1 MFRYLEPY
9 PYETRKTSSS
19 NLKMIAVIVIFML
32 VISGGLLMLLPLGD
46 LFGPTSGSVKVAV
59 IDSGIDI
66 DYSLQGR
73 VANQTSFVLA
83 EYGYLVEDTTVTDSA
98 PDGSVHG
105 TIVAEEIASLS
116 SNAIIVNA
124 KILGP
129 SGTATSSALI
139 AAIQW
144 AVEMNC
150 SVINLS
156 LGSLPSY
163 EDPLE
168 EVIAWAFNRGA
179 ILVAAA
185 GNEGEDGIA
194 GNQINSPAV
203 FEKCLAVAGLTEF
216 GNPASFT
223 SPGPT
228 ASRYMK
234 PDLAAPGYFDVGTY
248 RYSGTSFAAPRVSA
262 AAADLIAFCVD
273 NGIAYTAGS
282 IMTALMKGAG
292 RLSHPEYMVGA
303 GQLSVQNSKD
313 VILSESTNGSLP
325 AITYVHPQV
334 LPVDYEKMFYGDT
347 FNFSVQVFTSGL
359 TTYDIAIDSD
369 EPTMFIVPSDATINQ
384 TGQVPI
390 TVEIPSSGATRYE
403 SHITFTSPS
412 FGMASLS
419 VDFDVTTAV
428 ARVAFDISYTT
439 WSIDTTYGQFRDF
452 YRLLTENDISVT
464 EIRDEAHITLSY
476 LQEFDAVVLLDA
488 FAWDVNESD
497 PDNTERFSLPFDP
510 AAKQAYQDYYD
521 GGGGVFVAVLS
532 NESLDIEKIN
542 DFISWS
548 DYSFGFTEIAS
559 GYETVEVTQIAAH
572 TITSAVG
579 SFDYLGAPIATVPVG
594 SNWLGRHSGSTVL
607 SSVQGAGG
615 GRLVVTGTNFFIDNW
630 GINELY
636 TSTHN
641 DRLALQIVKWVS
653 DLI

>member
-9 PYETRKTSSS
+9 PYEPRKTSGS
-19 NLKMIAVIVIFML
+19 NLKLIAMIVIFML

-46 LFGPTSGSVKVAV
+46 LFQPTSGSVKVAI

-66 DYSLQGR
+66 DYSLEGR
-73 VANQTSFVLA
+73 VANQTSFVLT
-83 EYGYLVEDTTVTDSA
+83 EYGYLVEDTTFTDSA

-105 TIVAEEIASLS
+105 TIVAKEIASLS

-124 KILGP
+124 KILGA
-129 SGTATSSALI
+129 SGAATSSALI

-144 AVEMNC
+144 AVEINC

-156 LGSLPSY
+156 LGSLPTY

-168 EVIAWAFNRGA
+168 EVIEWAFNRGV

-234 PDLAAPGYFDVGTY
+234 PDLAASGYFDIGSY

-282 IMTALMKGAG
+282 IMASLLKGATG
-292 RLSHPEYMVGA
+292 IPHPEYMVGA
-303 GQLSVQNSKD
+303 GELNVQHSKD
-313 VILSESTNGSLP
+313 VILSESVNGSLP
-325 AITYVHPQV
+325 AITYVHPQL
-334 LPVDYEKMFYGDT
+334 LPIDYEKMFYGDT

-359 TTYDIAIDSD
+359 TTYDIDIDSD
-369 EPTMFIVPSDATINQ
+369 EPTMFTVPSGATINQ
-384 TGQVPI
+384 TGQIPI
-390 TVEIPSSGATRYE
+390 TVDIPLSGATRYE
-403 SHITFTSPS
+403 SHVTFTSTD
-412 FGMASLS
+412 FGMATLS
-419 VDFDVTTAV
+419 IDFDVSTAV

-464 EIRDEAHITLSY
+464 EIRDESHITLSY

-488 FAWDVNESD
+488 FAWDVNETD
-497 PDNTERFSLPFDP
+497 PVNPEGFSLPFDP

-521 GGGGVFVAVLS
+521 GGGGIFVAALS
-532 NESLDIEKIN
+532 NDSLDIEKIN

-548 DYSFGFTEIAS
+548 DYSFGFTEIAA
-559 GYETVEVTQIAAH
+559 GYDTVEVTQIAAH

-579 SFDYLGAPIATVPVG
+579 SFDYLGAPLVTVPSG
-594 SNWLGRHSGSTVL
+594 STLLGQYSGSTVL
-607 SSVQGAGG
+607 SSVQGVGG

-636 TSTHN
+636 SSTYN
-641 DRLALQIVKWVS
+641 DRLALQIVKWIS

>member
-1 MFRYLEPY
+1 M
-9 PYETRKTSSS
+9 
-19 NLKMIAVIVIFML
+19 KMISVIIIFML

-73 VANQTSFVLA
+73 VANQTSFVLS
-83 EYGYLVEDTTVTDSA
+83 EYGYLVEDTTLTDSA

-105 TIVAEEIASLS
+105 TVVAKEIASLS

-129 SGTATSSALI
+129 SGTATTSALI
-139 AAIQW
+139 AAIRW
-144 AVEMNC
+144 SVEMNC

-168 EVIAWAFNRGA
+168 EVIAWAFDRGV

-194 GNQINSPAV
+194 GNQVNSPAV

-216 GNPASFT
+216 GDPASFT

-234 PDLAAPGYFDVGTY
+234 PDLAARGYFDVGTY

-262 AAADLIAFCVD
+262 AAADLIAFCAD

-282 IMTALMKGAG
+282 IMTALMKGAVG
-292 RLSHPEYMVGA
+292 IPHPEYMVGA
-303 GQLSVQNSKD
+303 GQLSLQNSKD
-313 VILSESTNGSLP
+313 VILSQSTNGSLP
-325 AITYVHPQV
+325 AITYVHPRV
-334 LPVDYEKMFYGDT
+334 LPIDYEKMFYGDT

-359 TTYDIAIDSD
+359 TTYEIAVDSD
-369 EPTMFIVPSDATINQ
+369 EPTMFVVPTDATINQ

-403 SHITFTSPS
+403 SHITFTSSS
-412 FGMASLS
+412 FGTATLS
-419 VDFDVTTAV
+419 VDFDVSTAV

-452 YRLLTENDISVT
+452 YRLLTDNDISVT
-464 EIRDEAHITLSY
+464 EIRDESHITLSY

-488 FAWDVNESD
+488 FAWDTNESD
-497 PDNTERFSLPFDP
+497 PDSTEWFSLPFDP
-510 AAKQAYQDYYD
+510 AAEQAYHDYYD
-521 GGGGVFVAVLS
+521 DGGGIFVAALS
-532 NESLDIEKIN
+532 NESLDIAKIN

-548 DYSFGFTEIAS
+548 GYSFGFTEIS
-559 GYETVEVTQIAAH
+559 DGYNTVEVTHIAAH

-579 SFDYLGAPIATVPVG
+579 SFDYLGAPIVTVPGG
-594 SNWLGRHSGSTVL
+594 SVWLGRYPYSGSTVL

-636 TSTHN
+636 SSTHN
-641 DRLALQIVKWVS
+641 DRLALQIVKWIS

>member
-19 NLKMIAVIVIFML
+19 NLRLIALIVIFMI
-32 VISGGLLMLLPLGD
+32 VISGGLFMLLPLDD
-46 LFGPTSGSVKVAV
+46 LFGPTSGSVRIAI

-66 DYSLQGR
+66 DYSLRGR

-83 EYGYLVEDTTVTDSA
+83 EYGYVVEDTTVTDSA
-98 PDGSVHG
+98 PDGSIHG
-105 TIVAEEIASLS
+105 TVVAKEIASLS

-139 AAIQW
+139 AAIRW

-168 EVIAWAFNRGA
+168 EVVAWAFDRGA

-262 AAADLIAFCVD
+262 AAVDLIAFCAD

-282 IMTALMKGAG
+282 IMTALMKGAVAMP
-292 RLSHPEYMVGA
+292 HPEYMVGA
-303 GQLSVQNSKD
+303 GQLSLQNSKN
-313 VILSESTNGSLP
+313 VIFAESTNGSLP

-347 FNFSVQVFTSGL
+347 FNFSVRIFTSGL
-359 TTYDIAIDSD
+359 TTYDVAIDSD
-369 EPTMFIVPSDATINQ
+369 EPSMFTLPSEATINQ

-403 SHITFTSPS
+403 DHINFTSPI
-412 FGMASLS
+412 FGSATLS
-419 VDFDVTTAV
+419 VDFDVFTAV

-464 EIRDEAHITLSY
+464 EIRDESHITLSY

-497 PDNTERFSLPFDP
+497 PDSTERFSLPFDP
-510 AAKQAYQDYYD
+510 AAEQAYQDYYN
-521 GGGGVFVAVLS
+521 GGGGVFVAALS

-548 DYSFGFTEIAS
+548 GYSFGFTEIAD
-559 GYETVEVTQIAAH
+559 GYDTVEVIQIAAH
-572 TITSAVG
+572 AITSAVG
-579 SFDYLGAPIATVPVG
+579 SFDFLGAPIATAPVS
-594 SNWLGRHSGSTVL
+594 SNWLGRYSGSTVL
-607 SSVQGAGG
+607 SCMQGAGG

-641 DRLALQIVKWVS
+641 DRLALQIVKWIS

>member
-1 MFRYLEPY
+1 MLRYLEPF
-9 PYETRKTSSS
+9 PYEPQKTSSS

-32 VISGGLLMLLPLGD
+32 IISGGLLMLLPLGD
-46 LFGPTSGSVKVAV
+46 LWGPTSGSVRVAV
-59 IDSGIDI
+59 IDSGIDM

-73 VANQTSFVLA
+73 VANQTSFVLR

-105 TIVAEEIASLS
+105 TIVAKEIASLS
-116 SNAIIVNA
+116 SNAIILNA
-124 KILGP
+124 KILGS
-129 SGTATSSALI
+129 SGTASSRALI
-139 AAIQW
+139 AAIRW

-156 LGSLPSY
+156 LGSLPTY

-168 EVIAWAFNRGA
+168 EVIAWAFERGV

-203 FEKCLAVAGLTEF
+203 FEKCLAVAGLNEF
-216 GNPASFT
+216 GSPASFT

-234 PDLAAPGYFDVGTY
+234 PDLAAPSYYDVGTY

-273 NGIAYTAGS
+273 NGIAYTPGS
-282 IMTALMKGAG
+282 IMTALMKGATG
-292 RLSHPEYMVGA
+292 LAHPEYVVGA
-303 GQLSVQNSKD
+303 GELNVQSSKD
-313 VILSESTNGSLP
+313 VLLSESTEGSLP

-334 LPVDYEKMFYGDT
+334 LPVDYERMFYGDT

-359 TTYDIAIDSD
+359 ATYDIAIDSD
-369 EPTMFIVPSDATINQ
+369 EPTMFTVPSYATINQ

-390 TVEIPSSGATRYE
+390 TVRIPMSGATRYE
-403 SHITFTSPS
+403 SHITLTSTD

-419 VDFDVTTAV
+419 VDFDVSTAV

-464 EIRDEAHITLSY
+464 EIR
-476 LQEFDAVVLLDA
+476 
-488 FAWDVNESD
+488 NESHM
-497 PDNTERFSLPFDP
+497 TL
-510 AAKQAYQDYYD
+510 
-521 GGGGVFVAVLS
+521 
-532 NESLDIEKIN
+532 
-542 DFISWS
+542 
-548 DYSFGFTEIAS
+548 
-559 GYETVEVTQIAAH
+559 
-572 TITSAVG
+572 
-579 SFDYLGAPIATVPVG
+579 
-594 SNWLGRHSGSTVL
+594 
-607 SSVQGAGG
+607 
-615 GRLVVTGTNFFIDNW
+615 
-630 GINELY
+630 
-636 TSTHN
+636 
-641 DRLALQIVKWVS
+641 
-653 DLI
+653 